1 MQKIEVNESFTVD
14 YQITEEDRKKIP
26 DEFLEYYKYLKEL
39 KAVKEFKQKINSAI
53 NKQIVPVMQPQ
64 LNKYGEGYTATQIGT
79 LLNKPCTVIGKTV
92 NKLGL
97 RDSSQKVASDI
108 TEDEVLYKYFYSY
121 DIFIKIAKELKLLK
135 KEPPKKM
142 VCDMVNLQE
151 QINFGYE
158 PNENEEQFIEFFYD
172 TYIKIK

>member
-1 MQKIEVNESFTVD
+1 MQKIETNESFTVD
-14 YQITEEDRKKIP
+14 YQITEEDRKTIP

-39 KAVKEFKQKINSAI
+39 KAIKEFKQKIISVI
-53 NKQIVPVMQPQ
+53 DKQIVPVMKPQ

-79 LLNKPCTVIGKTV
+79 LLNKHCSVIGRTV

-97 RDSSQKVASDI
+97 RDSLQKIAFDI
-108 TEDEVLYKYFYSY
+108 TEDGVSYKYFYTY

-135 KEPPKKM
+135 EEPSEKM

-151 QINFGYE
+151 QIYFGYE
-158 PNENEEQFIEFFYD
+158 PNENDEEFIEFFYD
-172 TYIKIK
+172 TYIVI

>member
-1 MQKIEVNESFTVD
+1 MQKIETNESLTVD
-14 YQITEEDRKKIP
+14 YQITEEDRKTIP
-26 DEFLEYYKYLKEL
+26 NEFLEYYKYLKEL
-39 KAVKEFKQKINSAI
+39 KAVKEFKQKISSAI
-53 NKQIVPVMQPQ
+53 DKQIVPVMQPQ

-79 LLNKPCTVIGKTV
+79 LLNRHRSVIGKTV

-97 RDSSQKVASDI
+97 RDSLQKVASDI
-108 TEDEVLYKYFYSY
+108 TEDGVSYKYFYTY

-135 KEPPKKM
+135 KEPSKKM

-158 PNENEEQFIEFFYD
+158 PNENDEEFIDFFYE
-172 TYIKIK
+172 TYIKM